1 MDKKDKGDTGMQG
14 VHGKLGNQG
23 YRGIMGHGYMGNRE
37 TGYTEIQRYMETG
50 KQDTGNT

>member
-1 MDKKDKGDTGMQG
+1 MGNWETRDTEVSWDM
-14 VHGKLGNQG
+14 VS
-23 YRGIMGHGYMGNRE
+23 GYMGNRE